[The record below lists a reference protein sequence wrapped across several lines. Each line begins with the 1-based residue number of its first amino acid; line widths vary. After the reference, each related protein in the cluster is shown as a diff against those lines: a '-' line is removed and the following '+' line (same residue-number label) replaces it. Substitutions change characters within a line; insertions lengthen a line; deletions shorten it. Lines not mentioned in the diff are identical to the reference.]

1 MSLALYDKALLNKI
15 QKWVKDDT
23 IKITSPN
30 ETRRLFEYIADTN
43 DDKPINLPLI
53 ALRRDSSVEILNT
66 NKKPLTFD
74 GKTIVYS
81 TTERGVPFKGNILN
95 AIPISLKYQLDI
107 YTRYFEEADEYS
119 RNFIFNFINYPLLTV
134 EIPYNN
140 SNLTANATIKLNS
153 ELTDNSD
160 IPERL
165 VPGQFTRMTL
175 QLYID
180 DAYLWDYRAKDN
192 VLINCETV
200 TELK

>member
-30 ETRRLFEYIADTN
+30 ETRRLFEYIADIN

>member
-30 ETRRLFEYIADTN
+30 ETKRLFEYIADIN

-53 ALRRDSSVEILNT
+53 ALRRDSNVEILNT

-81 TTERGVPFKGNILN
+81 TTERGIPFKGNILN

-175 QLYID
+175 QIYID
-180 DAYLWDYRAKDN
+180 DAYLWDYRVKDN
-192 VLINCETV
+192 VLINCETI

>member
-30 ETRRLFEYIADTN
+30 ETKRLFEYIADIN

-53 ALRRDSSVEILNT
+53 ALRRDSNVEILNT

-81 TTERGVPFKGNILN
+81 TTERGIPFKGNILN

>member
-30 ETRRLFEYIADTN
+30 ETRRLFEYIADIN

-81 TTERGVPFKGNILN
+81 TTEGGIPFKGNILN

-192 VLINCETV
+192 VLINCETI

>member
-30 ETRRLFEYIADTN
+30 ETRRLFEYIADIN

-53 ALRRDSSVEILNT
+53 ALRRDSNVEILNT

-81 TTERGVPFKGNILN
+81 TTERGIPFKGNILN

-192 VLINCETV
+192 VLINCETI

>member
-30 ETRRLFEYIADTN
+30 ETRRLFEYIADIN

-81 TTERGVPFKGNILN
+81 TTERGIPFKGNILN

-192 VLINCETV
+192 VLINCETI

>member
-30 ETRRLFEYIADTN
+30 ETRRLFEYIADIN

-81 TTERGVPFKGNILN
+81 TTERGIPFKGNILN